1 MGSSSGSQSAHSS
14 RFESAQATGSHAK
27 SSTRSGDKDQATSS
41 DEATSSESIPTP
53 PNDVPTPVAG
63 ELNRWCVEGQ
73 WQIYRDAKM
82 VNEKQKMARL
92 ITEERRVLTG
102 SLHTVP
108 DIHRLFNLHK
118 CDWMARDPGTY
129 SEEIVRE
136 FYASYAATLRG
147 SISKRSKPLAQ
158 DPLTSTLVRGCP
170 VDIFPATIR
179 RFLYGPTAGHSWS
192 LNTTE
197 FDYRWDIVR
206 SGAFQ
211 RNSEQREAV
220 IHWLAK
226 YIAADG
232 KRAEWVAAPR
242 LGIRKATLTFVAK
255 FFWLLVRNRVSPTKA
270 DNQVTWDRAVMV
282 AALVAGVE
290 IDFARMLLAEIHERA
305 FRTSTTYPF
314 PCLIFQLCRDSGVP
328 IWHCD
333 RLVHPTG
340 ALDIGLIL
348 DEANVAAPRREP
360 QVKVPPLGTDLADTV
375 GKAQGDDLSAPDH
388 TDTIPGSFT
397 QVASMGPSSSRYTPQ
412 LGAAVVPLARV
423 QKLEAQMATLLHHIQ
438 PWMQKSIAE
447 SEARVERRMED
458 MMDRKVQAVN
468 NRLDAFELRV
478 LERPAPATD
487 LSALQADIA
496 SLRSDV
502 EAILAAPAV
511 EPQVA
516 PTALADDTVL
526 NALFSRTAEE
536 GLPIT

>member
-1 MGSSSGSQSAHSS
+1 SQSAHSS
-14 RFESAQATGSHAK
+14 RSESPQATGSNAK
-27 SSTRSGDKDQATSS
+27 SSTGSGENDQAASS
-41 DEATSSESIPTP
+41 KKATSSESIPAP
-53 PNDVPTPVAG
+53 PNNIPTPVAG
-63 ELNRWCVEGQ
+63 EPNRWCVEGQ

-82 VNEKQKMARL
+82 
-92 ITEERRVLTG
+92 ERRVLTG

-129 SEEIVRE
+129 SEEIVWE

-147 SISKRSKPLAQ
+147 SISKR
-158 DPLTSTLVRGCP
+158 
-170 VDIFPATIR
+170 

-192 LNTTE
+192 LNTAE

-206 SGAFQ
+206 SDAFQ

-232 KRAEWVAAPR
+232 ERAEWVAAPR
-242 LGIRKATLTFVAK
+242 LGIRKATLTFMAK

-290 IDFARMLLAEIHERA
+290 IDFARIFARYTRGIQ
-305 FRTSTTYPF
+305 TSTTYPF
-314 PCLIFQLCRDSGVP
+314 PCLIFRLCEDCECRPHWTASP
-328 IWHCD
+328 
-333 RLVHPTG
+333 PYST
-340 ALDIGLIL
+340 LDIGLIR
-348 DEANVAAPRREP
+348 DEANAA
-360 QVKVPPLGTDLADTV
+360 
-375 GKAQGDDLSAPDH
+375 GDDLSALDH
-388 TDTIPGSFT
+388 TNTIPGSSS
-397 QVASMGPSSSRYTPQ
+397 QAASMGRSSSRSTPQ
-412 LGAAVVPLARV
+412 LGVVVVPLAR
-423 QKLEAQMATLLHHIQ
+423 
-438 PWMQKSIAE
+438 PWMQKSITE

-458 MMDRKVQAVN
+458 MMDRKVQAIN

-478 LERPAPATD
+478 LERPAPAID
-487 LSALQADIA
+487 LSALQDNIA

-502 EAILAAPAV
+502 EAILVAPSV

-516 PTALADDTVL
+516 PTALADDTL
-526 NALFSRTAEE
+526 LDALFKSIDPETTTTYLKPCGKESASLLNLQWRYSP
-536 GLPIT
+536 LSSSIP

>member
-1 MGSSSGSQSAHSS
+1 
-14 RFESAQATGSHAK
+14 
-27 SSTRSGDKDQATSS
+27 
-41 DEATSSESIPTP
+41 
-53 PNDVPTPVAG
+53 
-63 ELNRWCVEGQ
+63 
-73 WQIYRDAKM
+73 M

-136 FYASYAATLRG
+136 FYASYAATLWG

-170 VDIFPATIR
+170 VDISPATIR

-192 LNTTE
+192 LNTAE

-211 RNSEQREAV
+211 RNFEQREAV

-226 YIAADG
+226 YIAAD
-232 KRAEWVAAPR
+232 
-242 LGIRKATLTFVAK
+242 AK
-255 FFWLLVRNRVSPTKA
+255 VSPTKA
-270 DNQVTWDRAVMV
+270 DNQVTWDRAVM
-282 AALVAGVE
+282 AAVLVAGVE

-328 IWHCD
+328 IWHSD
-333 RLVHPTG
+333 RLVHPIG
-340 ALDIGLIL
+340 ALDIVSI
-348 DEANVAAPRREP
+348 
-360 QVKVPPLGTDLADTV
+360 
-375 GKAQGDDLSAPDH
+375 
-388 TDTIPGSFT
+388 
-397 QVASMGPSSSRYTPQ
+397 GPNSSRSTPQ
-412 LGAAVVPLARV
+412 LGVVVVPLARV
-423 QKLEAQMATLLHHIQ
+423 QKLEAQMATLLHYIQ

-458 MMDRKVQAVN
+458 MMDQKW
-468 NRLDAFELRV
+468 NRRGGTCTYTGQ
-478 LERPAPATD
+478 R
-487 LSALQADIA
+487 Q
-496 SLRSDV
+496 
-502 EAILAAPAV
+502 AAPLSPHRGG
-511 EPQVA
+511 ESPQE
-516 PTALADDTVL
+516 TT
-526 NALFSRTAEE
+526 
-536 GLPIT
+536 

>member
-1 MGSSSGSQSAHSS
+1 
-14 RFESAQATGSHAK
+14 
-27 SSTRSGDKDQATSS
+27 
-41 DEATSSESIPTP
+41 
-53 PNDVPTPVAG
+53 
-63 ELNRWCVEGQ
+63 
-73 WQIYRDAKM
+73 
-82 VNEKQKMARL
+82 MARL

-158 DPLTSTLVRGCP
+158 DPLTSTL
-170 VDIFPATIR
+170 
-179 RFLYGPTAGHSWS
+179 
-192 LNTTE
+192 
-197 FDYRWDIVR
+197 DIVR

-211 RNSEQREAV
+211 RNSEQREAM

-232 KRAEWVAAPR
+232 ERAEWVAAPR

-282 AALVAGVE
+282 AAL
-290 IDFARMLLAEIHERA
+290 
-305 FRTSTTYPF
+305 
-314 PCLIFQLCRDSGVP
+314 LCRDYGVP

-340 ALDIGLIL
+340 ALDIGLIR

-360 QVKVPPLGTDLADTV
+360 QA
-375 GKAQGDDLSAPDH
+375 
-388 TDTIPGSFT
+388 
-397 QVASMGPSSSRYTPQ
+397 ASMGPSSSRSTPQ

-447 SEARVERRMED
+447 SEARVEHRMED
-458 MMDRKVQAVN
+458 IMDRKVQAVN
-468 NRLDAFELRV
+468 NCLDAFEPSPR
-478 LERPAPATD
+478 RPRRHR
-487 LSALQADIA
+487 LIRCESIA

-502 EAILAAPAV
+502 EAILAAPLV
-511 EPQVA
+511 EP
-516 PTALADDTVL
+516 
-526 NALFSRTAEE
+526 
-536 GLPIT
+536 

>member
-1 MGSSSGSQSAHSS
+1 MSTSLVFTSKFFVLSIFAKSSVYVLLVSECCSRSSTLISGSHSTHSS
-14 RFESAQATGSHAK
+14 RSEPAQATGSHAK
-27 SSTRSGDKDQATSS
+27 SSTGSGEKDQAASS
-41 DEATSSESIPTP
+41 DEDTSSESIPVP
-53 PNDVPTPVAG
+53 QNDVPTPVAG
-63 ELNRWCVEGQ
+63 EQNRWCVEGQ

-82 VNEKQKMARL
+82 VNDKQKMARL
-92 ITEERRVLTG
+92 ITEERKVLTG
-102 SLHTVP
+102 SLHTIP

-118 CDWMARDPGTY
+118 CDWMAREPGTY

-170 VDIFPATIR
+170 VDISPATIR
-179 RFLYGPTAGHSWS
+179 WFLYGPTAGHSWS
-192 LNTTE
+192 LNTAE

-226 YIAADG
+226 YIVADG
-232 KRAEWVAAPR
+232 ERAEWVAAPR

-270 DNQVTWDRAVMV
+270 DNQVTWDRAVIV

-340 ALDIGLIL
+340 ALDIGLIR
-348 DEANVAAPRREP
+348 DKANVAQRAS
-360 QVKVPPLGTDLADTV
+360 GS
-375 GKAQGDDLSAPDH
+375 GDDLSGPDH
-388 TDTIPGSFT
+388 TDTVPGSSS
-397 QVASMGPSSSRYTPQ
+397 QAASMGPSSSRYTPQ
-412 LGAAVVPLARV
+412 LGTVVVPLARV

-478 LERPAPATD
+478 LGDRPPAP
-487 LSALQADIA
+487 IA
-496 SLRSDV
+496 ACRHS
-502 EAILAAPAV
+502 
-511 EPQVA
+511 
-516 PTALADDTVL
+516 
-526 NALFSRTAEE
+526 
-536 GLPIT
+536 